1 MHFVTADHFC
11 ERHAQ
16 FGGAH
21 RTRQSDHHLS
31 ATIEMRNVSLGC
43 VFQHRRI
50 EMPEIA
56 LNELADAAHL
66 HITNFATG
74 TITFDAKLTVRGS
87 SVNCISFE
95 ISYGIAAKMRDAK
108 TFGITPSKTTG
119 AASRVTVARCKKSD
133 GMRSIGCAASEGAST
148 KIAFNTRR

>member
-1 MHFVTADHFC
+1 
-11 ERHAQ
+11 
-16 FGGAH
+16 
-21 RTRQSDHHLS
+21 
-31 ATIEMRNVSLGC
+31 MRNVGVGR

-66 HITNFATG
+66 QITNFAKG

-87 SVNCISFE
+87 SVNCIFFE

-133 GMRSIGCAASEGAST
+133 GMRSIGCAASDGAST

>member
-1 MHFVTADHFC
+1 
-11 ERHAQ
+11 
-16 FGGAH
+16 
-21 RTRQSDHHLS
+21 
-31 ATIEMRNVSLGC
+31 
-43 VFQHRRI
+43 
-50 EMPEIA
+50 MPEIA

-95 ISYGIAAKMRDAK
+95 ISYGIAAKIRDAK

-119 AASRVTVARCKKSD
+119 AASSVTVARCNKSD
-133 GMRSIGCAASEGAST
+133 GMRSIGCPASDGAST
-148 KIAFNTRR
+148 KIAFNPRS